1 MFLKKEATQMTM
13 FIKEMF
19 VVTPSV
25 AGSDKK
31 LIVLGDISIADCV
44 SALST

>member
-1 MFLKKEATQMTM
+1 M

-19 VVTPSV
+19 VVTASV
-25 AGSDKK
+25 AGFDKK
-31 LIVLGDISIADCV
+31 LIVLRDISIADCV